1 MEWPIPVAHFFS
13 KIKSIELFRRWLP
26 FPGMEL
32 SGNLTQTN
40 GKKAEKER
48 KKTEEGILL
57 QPLKFDQVVRSQ
69 QMQEINS
76 NDDGVSILIVDT
88 NIGQKNLQVS
98 VGKSAMV

>member
-1 MEWPIPVAHFFS
+1 ME
-13 KIKSIELFRRWLP
+13 
-26 FPGMEL
+26 
-32 SGNLTQTN
+32 
-40 GKKAEKER
+40 KKLKKER

-98 VGKSAMV
+98 VGKSAMVWTSRN

>member
-1 MEWPIPVAHFFS
+1 ME
-13 KIKSIELFRRWLP
+13 
-26 FPGMEL
+26 
-32 SGNLTQTN
+32 
-40 GKKAEKER
+40 KKLKKER

-76 NDDGVSILIVDT
+76 NDDGVSILIVNT

>member
-1 MEWPIPVAHFFS
+1 ME
-13 KIKSIELFRRWLP
+13 
-26 FPGMEL
+26 
-32 SGNLTQTN
+32 
-40 GKKAEKER
+40 KKLKKER

-76 NDDGVSILIVDT
+76 NDDGVSILIVNT

-98 VGKSAMV
+98 VGKSAMVWTSRN

>member
-1 MEWPIPVAHFFS
+1 ME
-13 KIKSIELFRRWLP
+13 
-26 FPGMEL
+26 
-32 SGNLTQTN
+32 
-40 GKKAEKER
+40 KKLKKDR

-76 NDDGVSILIVDT
+76 NDDGVSILIVNK

-98 VGKSAMV
+98 VGKSAMVWTSRN

>member
-1 MEWPIPVAHFFS
+1 ME
-13 KIKSIELFRRWLP
+13 
-26 FPGMEL
+26 
-32 SGNLTQTN
+32 
-40 GKKAEKER
+40 KKLKKER
-48 KKTEEGILL
+48 EKTEEGILL

-76 NDDGVSILIVDT
+76 NDDGVSILIVNT

>member
-1 MEWPIPVAHFFS
+1 ME
-13 KIKSIELFRRWLP
+13 
-26 FPGMEL
+26 
-32 SGNLTQTN
+32 
-40 GKKAEKER
+40 KKLKKDR

-76 NDDGVSILIVDT
+76 NDDGVSILIVNT

-98 VGKSAMV
+98 VGKSAMVWTSRN

>member
-1 MEWPIPVAHFFS
+1 ME
-13 KIKSIELFRRWLP
+13 
-26 FPGMEL
+26 
-32 SGNLTQTN
+32 
-40 GKKAEKER
+40 KKLKKER

-76 NDDGVSILIVDT
+76 NDDGVSILIVNT

-98 VGKSAMV
+98 VGKSAMVWTSRY